1 VTRTFE
7 YIRIDK
13 EDIEIQP
20 SSKDPNIY
28 IISFPLIPPPPNNW
42 TLYFT
47 TIAFRYPINVKHERL
62 VIEYPRKLLP
72 FSQAQL
78 DELKNLVKNAN
89 QAYQVFLKNQEKA
102 EELRK
107 AEAHQRD
114 EELKS
119 LKEGIKKLNFD

>member
-1 VTRTFE
+1 M
-7 YIRIDK
+7 
-13 EDIEIQP
+13 
-20 SSKDPNIY
+20 
-28 IISFPLIPPPPNNW
+28 
-42 TLYFT
+42 
-47 TIAFRYPINVKHERL
+47 KHERP

-72 FSQAQL
+72 FSQAHL

-107 AEAHQRD
+107 AEARQRD